1 MIFPISLST
10 YTSLNFA
17 KNYSSL
23 LFHGEHFHRTDTNCM
38 YWKWRKKQTPSNQTD
53 APEIAI
59 CYVSHSLSG
68 MCAVAWLVYVGENL
82 IKLQNS
88 ISCLFYD
95 DHILHETRFKH
106 IQLSVFM
113 FINKH
118 LWQEFNISNI
128 VAHVLQANCNQKLI
142 TSLQW

>member
-1 MIFPISLST
+1 MVNIFIAPT
-10 YTSLNFA
+10 QTACTENEG
-17 KNYSSL
+17 KNKL
-23 LFHGEHFHRTDTNCM
+23 HQIKRMHQKL
-38 YWKWRKKQTPSNQTD
+38 Q
-53 APEIAI
+53 
-59 CYVSHSLSG
+59 YVTSHSLSG

-82 IKLQNS
+82 IKLRNS